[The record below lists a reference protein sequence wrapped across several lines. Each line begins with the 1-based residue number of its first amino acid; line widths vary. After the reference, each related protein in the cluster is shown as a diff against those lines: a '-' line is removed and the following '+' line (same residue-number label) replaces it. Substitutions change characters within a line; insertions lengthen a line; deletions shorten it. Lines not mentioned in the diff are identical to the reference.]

1 MNETISYVICNSHGN
16 YADYCAR
23 AGYGGADKFY
33 VVEFLAWS
41 KWYNE
46 QRFTN
51 TFIKPPPPVFIGDN
65 YEAVFKVMTT
75 LNNQLTKEGK

>member
-23 AGYGGADKFY
+23 AGY
-33 VVEFLAWS
+33 S
-41 KWYNE
+41 E